1 MIKKIL
7 VATDASAA
15 SNRALEM
22 AAQLANQ
29 YDAELLI
36 IHVIRDMQI
45 PFDIKEI
52 PELESDTIESFA
64 TAREEIMRKVAES
77 VLKDAKVKAEKAG
90 ANTVHTLIG
99 TGDPATSILDVTKR
113 REIDSFTPSS
123 RHVASYFRQLQPI
136 TRRPVIPWRDLSSPV
151 QSVPLQL
158 YIFLPPEQVI
168 WELYVHSLSL
178 QHYTRCGFQ
187 PVVIRHRVVQAL
199 PECAGQ

>member
-64 TAREEIMRKVAES
+64 SAREEIMRKVAES
-77 VLKDAKVKAEKAG
+77 VLKDAKAKAEQAG

-113 REIDSFTPSS
+113 REIDMIVIGTRGLGKLKGQILGSVS
-123 RHVASYFRQLQPI
+123 RKVTNNAETSCLIVR
-136 TRRPVIPWRDLSSPV
+136 
-151 QSVPLQL
+151 
-158 YIFLPPEQVI
+158 
-168 WELYVHSLSL
+168 
-178 QHYTRCGFQ
+178 
-187 PVVIRHRVVQAL
+187 
-199 PECAGQ
+199 